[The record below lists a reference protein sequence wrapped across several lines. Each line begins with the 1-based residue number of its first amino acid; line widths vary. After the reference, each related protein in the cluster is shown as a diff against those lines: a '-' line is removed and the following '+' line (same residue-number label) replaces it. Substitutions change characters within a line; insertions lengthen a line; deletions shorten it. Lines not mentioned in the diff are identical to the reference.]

1 MRLCRGRRRGDL
13 LSGRDKKKKK
23 KEGRVNEALGY
34 GKGEVEGCREG
45 VELSVVS

>member
-13 LSGRDKKKKK
+13 LSGRDKKK